1 MHAQPFRK
9 SDHSYKHKFRHAMKK
24 VKKYQDKVNKNPLNK
39 KHFEKFMHYAEKAR
53 NIFYEIDT
61 PAQ

>member
-1 MHAQPFRK
+1 
-9 SDHSYKHKFRHAMKK
+9 MKK

-61 PAQ
+61 PAE